1 MVEHDAKSSPV
12 PRCGHTRGEL
22 RAINEG
28 VRAVKTTRDYLGW
41 SGASTPDAAGVSG
54 GAVGVAKRHCG
65 MFAFTCMASMVM
77 SIRCRKLPILVEQ
90 AILTDP
96 MPR

>member
-41 SGASTPDAAGVSG
+41 SGASTPDAAAAGPTPRAELDKSG
-54 GAVGVAKRHCG
+54 ELELCQGCG
-65 MFAFTCMASMVM
+65 G
-77 SIRCRKLPILVEQ
+77 
-90 AILTDP
+90 
-96 MPR
+96 